1 MREEEM
7 KEIRLNE
14 INTSIHTDTRQ
25 QTLGGIKC
33 PMTVSTA
40 QAIVDMSRGA
50 YNYLQFKIELQEEQ
64 IHLVKAAN
72 IELHKLPA
80 EIPDDHAR
88 LVAKIQIFHD
98 ELFRFL
104 TNFFFLH
111 FFVFF
116 RIDKYSHTNSR
127 TQISHL
133 FV

>member
-33 PMTVSTA
+33 PMTTSA
-40 QAIVDMSRGA
+40 EQSIEHMRKGS

-72 IELHKLPA
+72 VELMNLPK
-80 EIPDDHAR
+80 EIPEDHAR
-88 LVAKIQIFHD
+88 LVYQKC
-98 ELFRFL
+98 FL
-104 TNFFFLH
+104 LKLYSLYYPHSLH
-111 FFVFF
+111 
-116 RIDKYSHTNSR
+116 
-127 TQISHL
+127 L
-133 FV
+133 